1 MSGHPSFLKEIFSV
15 LWLMAKI
22 TVPIGAWLFLCV
34 WLAQRNLVIT
44 YALTYGGILVAMVI
58 FFAWSNYKWKLRSLA
73 TQEQSSKSRNMIRE
87 LLDSTGVSKQ
97 RAASLPSFEGIAK
110 QMPLDYLEPEPL
122 KLFEVPADQDAYV
135 NFTAIAVDLNG
146 STWVDTEVSLYA
158 APNFTSVTVRR
169 LETGYR
175 LTLPQ
180 KKADQPKMKFTPK
193 PRLST
198 LTAYAP
204 VVEIVED
211 DEGLK
216 AS

>member
-1 MSGHPSFLKEIFSV
+1 MT
-15 LWLMAKI
+15 KI
-22 TVPIGAWLFLCV
+22 TAPLGVWIFLCV
-34 WLAQRNLVIT
+34 WLAQGNLIAT
-44 YALTYGGILVAMVI
+44 YAVTYGGIVLAMIV
-58 FFAWSNYKWKLRSLA
+58 FFAWSNYKSKLRSLA
-73 TQEQSSKSRNMIRE
+73 TQEQSSKSRNMLRE
-87 LLDSTGVSKQ
+87 LRDSTGVSKQ

-122 KLFEVPADQDAYV
+122 KLSEVPADQDAYV
-135 NFTAIAVDLNG
+135 SFTAIAVDLNG

-158 APNFTSVTVRR
+158 DPTFTSVTVRR

-180 KKADQPKMKFTPK
+180 KKADQPKIKFTPK

-198 LTAYAP
+198 LTTYAP